1 MKSKCALTYFVNI
14 LCKAQKENWFSLPTF
29 YFWLPVLIMSKNHS
43 NTPETL
49 FIGKNVISLES
60 VDSTNRYAK
69 DLLATKKPIEGT
81 LISTFDQT
89 QGRGQLGNIWQ
100 AKAGENITVSYILYP
115 DFLLPNEQFY
125 LNIVV
130 SLAVREFCEIFCD
143 NPFVKWPND
152 IITGSKKLA
161 GILIENSLTFSAIQ
175 SSIIGIGINI
185 NQKNFGEKLQQA
197 TSFSLQ
203 NDGQQFEIAELLPHL
218 SAALEKYYFLLRQK
232 EFSQLKECYLNA
244 LWRYN
249 EKAFF
254 KQNGTLFEGT
264 IYDITREGKLC
275 LQVGEKNEQYSFKEV
290 EFVY

>member
-1 MKSKCALTYFVNI
+1 
-14 LCKAQKENWFSLPTF
+14 
-29 YFWLPVLIMSKNHS
+29 MSKNHS
-43 NTPETL
+43 NAPETL
-49 FIGKNVISLES
+49 FIGKNVISLDS

-81 LISTFDQT
+81 LVSAFDQT

-125 LNIVV
+125 LNMAV
-130 SLAVREFCEIFCD
+130 SLAVREFCERFCK
-143 NPFVKWPND
+143 NSFVKWPND
-152 IITGSKKLA
+152 IISGSKKLA

-175 SSIIGIGINI
+175 SSIIGIGVNI
-185 NQKNFGEKLQQA
+185 NQENFGENLQRA

-203 NDGQQFEIAELLPHL
+203 NNGQKFGIAELLPHL

-232 EFSQLKECYLNA
+232 EFSHLKALYLEA

-249 EKAFF
+249 EKSFF
-254 KQNGTLFEGT
+254 KRNGELFEGT
-264 IYDITREGKLC
+264 IYDITQEGKLC
-275 LQVGEKNEQYSFKEV
+275 IQVDEKNEVTEHSRSEQFSFKEI
-290 EFVY
+290 EFAY